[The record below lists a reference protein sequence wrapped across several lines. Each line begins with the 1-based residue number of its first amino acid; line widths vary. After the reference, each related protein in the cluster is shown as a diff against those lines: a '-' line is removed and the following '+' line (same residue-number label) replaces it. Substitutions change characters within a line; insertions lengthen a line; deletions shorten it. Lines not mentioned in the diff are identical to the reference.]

1 LTGLEFVLTGLLA
14 QGTVNASNG
23 IKIGLRTNR
32 KEAAGMRGGND
43 NTGSLSET

>member
-1 LTGLEFVLTGLLA
+1 LTGLEFVLTGLFA

-32 KEAAGMRGGND
+32 KEAAGMREGRNSTD
-43 NTGSLSET
+43 SLS